1 MHRTSPRASS
11 RSSTRLVTVLGV
23 ATCAAALVGAD
34 AAAKPGKL
42 EFSAKSLVAPA
53 APAKTPTLTPADAK
67 RLIIDGTPGDWKFI
81 TTDTGALTSGKRLK
95 LGSDYSGHCLTYKSQ
110 DAGINLGHVS
120 DCSKT
125 TGGDNISFDKAVGDT
140 SGAALKFGD
149 TVGMAVTTNNGRK
162 YVCYGQRDNGINL
175 NWGAND
181 AECKA
186 RSQSN
191 GNGAIQWKLM
201 PVAGSPKKVGD
212 PITLDDRVSLH
223 NIVIDKPVVK
233 CARIYKLTVPPT
245 WYAGDL
251 KWRQDCMH
259 HELIWTHKEL
269 LRSLGEDPKAL
280 ALSFVPA
287 QYRAVLEKV
296 F

>member
-1 MHRTSPRASS
+1 MHHC
-11 RSSTRLVTVLGV
+11 STRVAAGLGLALLTF
-23 ATCAAALVGAD
+23 ATAA
-34 AAAKPGKL
+34 
-42 EFSAKSLVAPA
+42 SA
-53 APAKTPTLTPADAK
+53 APGGSKMGKSDLTVFSTTPASPPPTTLSPADAK
-67 RLIIDGTPGDWKFI
+67 RLIIDGTPGDWKFV
-81 TTDTGALTSGKRLK
+81 TSATGGLTSGKRLK
-95 LGSDYSGHCLTYKSQ
+95 LASDYSGHCLTYKSQ
-110 DAGINLGHVS
+110 DAGINLGHVG
-120 DCSKT
+120 DCSGT
-125 TGGDNISFDKAVGDT
+125 TGGDNFSFDKGVGDT
-140 SGAALKFGD
+140 AGGAIKFGD
-149 TVGMAVTTNNGRK
+149 VVGIAVSTNNGRK

-186 RSQSN
+186 RNGSK

-201 PVAGSPKKVGD
+201 PVAGSSKKVGD
-212 PITLDDRVSLH
+212 PVDLTDRVSLH

-233 CARIYKLTVPPT
+233 CARIYKVTLPPT

-251 KWRQDCMH
+251 KWRDDCMH
-259 HELIWTHKEL
+259 HELIWTHKDL

-287 QYRAVLEKV
+287 QYRAILEKV